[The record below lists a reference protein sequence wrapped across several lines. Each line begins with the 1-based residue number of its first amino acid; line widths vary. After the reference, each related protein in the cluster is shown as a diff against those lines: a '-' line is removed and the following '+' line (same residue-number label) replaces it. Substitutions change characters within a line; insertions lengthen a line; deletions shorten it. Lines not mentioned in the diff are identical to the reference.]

1 MSRRKQ
7 LAARHARILAAGLG
21 ISLVVHGVVL
31 GLGSLKIWEIEGA
44 GPLQVVNIVD
54 PERIPEPP
62 KRAAEGAAAEAAAG
76 GSWLAAEYVVVAVD
90 VPVPSLSE
98 HEAVLAAAT
107 SSALSQPVVPRP
119 RISTATLDSDFTP
132 IHLTPTAI
140 LASNSGGKG
149 KRVSGG
155 GGGGGVSVTLGG
167 AGVCGPGQSG
177 VLGRGGRI
185 PIATRLQI
193 GR

>member
-1 MSRRKQ
+1 
-7 LAARHARILAAGLG
+7 
-21 ISLVVHGVVL
+21 
-31 GLGSLKIWEIEGA
+31 LKTREIEGA

-54 PERIPEPP
+54 PEHIPEPLES
-62 KRAAEGAAAEAAAG
+62 ASESAAAG
-76 GSWLAAEYVVVAVD
+76 GSWLAAEYLVVAID

-107 SSALSQPVVPRP
+107 SSRLSQPVVPRP
-119 RISTATLDSDFTP
+119 RITAAALDSDFTP

-140 LASNSGGKG
+140 LASRSGGSG
-149 KRVSGG
+149 KRS

-167 AGVCGPGQSG
+167 AGVCGPGGAG
-177 VLGRGGRI
+177 VLGRGGRL
-185 PIATRLQI
+185 PMVNRPQI